1 MFILITYSNDNY
13 FSSVVLN
20 KTLTLHS
27 SAYSYFLNVTSK
39 ECKVIRVACI
49 VFLLEGASVA
59 QPALSSVSYIQLS
72 PF

>member
-27 SAYSYFLNVTSK
+27 SAYFYFLNVTSK
-39 ECKVIRVACI
+39 KCKVIRVACT

-72 PF
+72 PS